1 MTRRSATAAS
11 GASFGP
17 AGEDRASSRSFSFD
31 ISQHPSATSNQTD
44 ESSLDANSPMSTC
57 QCVRSQILLRIRSFP
72 AGILGRKS
80 RRLSPSQILGPLQ
93 ESSQRLRLL
102 SLITPEDMMDRHA
115 KRACATHQNANSSSA
130 NHRSKLPQS
139 AIPRKGYV
147 EHTVRA
153 RSAKRKFAQQVTLSR
168 KVHSWPCS

>member
-1 MTRRSATAAS
+1 MTKRSATAAS

-17 AGEDRASSRSFSFD
+17 AGEDLASSRSFSFD
-31 ISQHPSATSNQTD
+31 ISQYPSATSNQTD
-44 ESSLDANSPMSTC
+44 ESSLDVNCPMSTC

-115 KRACATHQNANSSSA
+115 KRACATHHNANSSSA

-168 KVHSWPCS
+168 QLYSWPCS